1 MRRMYRSVG
10 RAATGVS
17 GKVVRGLEPSERDA
31 AGNPVVPLLRLCTFP
46 GLGYVCRM
54 SSEPHLHFEKVHP
67 LHVDFLRDE
76 SRKVGAA
83 DSISFPTTEEEVR
96 GIMAEAN
103 ARHLPVTF
111 QGGRTGIT
119 AGAVPSG
126 GHILNLNR
134 MNRITGLRFD
144 PVNDRFS
151 VAVQPG
157 VVLADLRAALEKQ
170 EFDTAGWMPPSLEAL
185 NSLRSHL
192 PVFFP
197 PDPTESTATIGG
209 MMACNA
215 SGARTFKYGPTR
227 KYVESLRVVFAD
239 GSTATV
245 RRGQQR
251 AVERNF
257 ALLCDNGRK
266 IEGSLPSYSLPPV
279 KNAAGYFA
287 EDDMDLVDLF
297 IGSEGTLGVI
307 VGAELSLINAPA
319 LEWGVMAFF
328 KSERDALIF
337 VRLVREDIMEMHA
350 PVVGLRPAAIEFID
364 SHALDLLRSKKSQY
378 DILAEMPELPAQ
390 FHTGVYVEFHGDNE
404 AELVAAVETLSEI
417 MAKCGGDESATWTA
431 MDEREMKRLH
441 DFRHA
446 VPETVNLVIDERR
459 RKEPALT
466 KLGTDMAVGDGDLEK
481 VMALYHS
488 ALAATSLQY
497 VMFGHVGDNHIHV
510 NVLPTTMEEYEV
522 GKAIYLGWAREVI
535 HHMGGTVSAEHG
547 IGKLKVA
554 LLKEMYGEEG
564 VRQMRAVKQVF
575 DPEFRLN
582 RGNLFEER
590 PTPNVER

>member
-1 MRRMYRSVG
+1 MNSK
-10 RAATGVS
+10 S
-17 GKVVRGLEPSERDA
+17 CS
-31 AGNPVVPLLRLCTFP
+31 
-46 GLGYVCRM
+46 
-54 SSEPHLHFEKVHP
+54 HFETVHP
-67 LHVDFLRDE
+67 LYVDFLRDE
-76 SRKVGAA
+76 SRKIGAA

-96 GIMAEAN
+96 GIMAEAH
-103 ARHLPVTF
+103 ARHVPVTF

-119 AGAVPSG
+119 AGAVPFG
-126 GHILNLNR
+126 GHILNLHR

-144 PVNDRFS
+144 PADNRFF

-185 NSLRSHL
+185 NALRSHR

-209 MMACNA
+209 MIACNA

-227 KYVESLRVVFAD
+227 KYIESLRVVFAD
-239 GSTATV
+239 GATATV
-245 RRGQQR
+245 RRGRQR
-251 AVERNF
+251 AVERSF

-307 VGAELSLINAPA
+307 VEAELSLINAPV
-319 LEWGVMAFF
+319 LKWGVMAFF

-337 VRLVREDIMEMHA
+337 VRLVRGDLMEMHA
-350 PVVGLRPAAIEFID
+350 PVVRLRPAAIEFID
-364 SHALDLLRSKKSQY
+364 SRALDLLRRKKSRY
-378 DILAEMPELPAQ
+378 DILADMPELPAQ

-417 MAKCGGDESATWTA
+417 MARCGGEESAAWTA
-431 MDEREMKRLH
+431 MDDREMKRLH

-446 VPETVNLVIDERR
+446 VPETVNLTIDERR

-488 ALAATSLQY
+488 ALAAASLQY
-497 VMFGHVGDNHIHV
+497 VMFGHAGDNHIHV
-510 NVLPTTMEEYEV
+510 NVLPATMEEYEV
-522 GKAIYLGWAREVI
+522 GKAVYLDWAREVI
-535 HHMGGTVSAEHG
+535 HRMGGTVSAEHG
-547 IGKLKVA
+547 IGKLKIA

-564 VRQMRAVKQVF
+564 VRQMRAVKQAF

-582 RGNLFEER
+582 RGNLFDEQ
-590 PTPNVER
+590 PTPNAEC

>member
-1 MRRMYRSVG
+1 MYRSVG

-378 DILAEMPELPAQ
+378 DILADMPELPAQ

-564 VRQMRAVKQVF
+564 VRQMRAVKQAF

>member
-1 MRRMYRSVG
+1 MYRSVG

-17 GKVVRGLEPSERDA
+17 GKVVRGLEPSEPDA

-227 KYVESLRVVFAD
+227 KYIESLRVVFAD

-510 NVLPTTMEEYEV
+510 NVLPTTMEEYEI